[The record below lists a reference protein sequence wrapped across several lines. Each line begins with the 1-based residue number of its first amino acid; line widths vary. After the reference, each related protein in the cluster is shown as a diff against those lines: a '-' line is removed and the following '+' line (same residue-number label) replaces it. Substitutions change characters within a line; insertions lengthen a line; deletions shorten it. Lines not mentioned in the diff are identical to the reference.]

1 MGHGGNNVIP
11 NVHFRKVNG
20 MQKGG
25 KNRDYIKPWLDQA
38 GRKKSRRVAR
48 QKKVAAIFPRPAA
61 GLLRPLVHCPTQRYN
76 MKIRL
81 GRGFTLEELRA
92 AKVSPKKALTI
103 GIALDHRR
111 RNRCVESRE
120 LNVNRLK
127 VYLSKLMI
135 FPRRSKVKSGDTA
148 RSELENVAQ
157 NTLKDVIP
165 RDLGDDAPKAQAI
178 TADMKKLEAYK
189 TIRRA
194 FVTKKNYGKK
204 LKREAESKKE

>member
-1 MGHGGNNVIP
+1 
-11 NVHFRKVNG
+11 

-25 KNRDYIKPWLDQA
+25 KNRDYIKPWLNQA

-48 QKKVAAIFPRPAA
+48 QKKAAAIFPRPVA

-81 GRGFTLEELRA
+81 GRGFTLEELRC
-92 AKVSPKKALTI
+92 AKISPKKARTI
-103 GIALDHRR
+103 GISCDHRR
-111 RNRCVESRE
+111 RNRCVESRD
-120 LNVNRLK
+120 LNVDRLK

-135 FPRRSKVKSGDTA
+135 FPRNSKVKKGETA
-148 RSELENVAQ
+148 RTELENVAQ
-157 NTLKDVIP
+157 NTLAEVIP
-165 RDLGDDAPKAQAI
+165 REAVDSAI
-178 TADMKKLEAYK
+178 QTRPITSEMKKLEAYK

-204 LKREAESKKE
+204 LKREAEAKKE